1 MSAVLDNPSF
11 GSAPVVDLN
20 DARPR
25 RWGWWLLVLGL
36 GGFLAWATLAPLD
49 AAVTSSGSVV
59 VSSSRKL
66 VQPVSGG
73 KVAAILARDGDQ
85 VVAGQVLLR
94 LDSTQSRALLDIARG
109 QWLVAMATQARLSA
123 ENQGLPAVDFPP
135 ALLELGNDARVAEV
149 MELQT
154 RLLESRRQTRSNEMQ
169 SLEATLRGLEYQAQG
184 HEAARLA
191 KESQSRMLREE
202 LRNQRTL
209 AEEGFFPRNRVSE
222 QERLFAGIQGG
233 VAEDSSSVGRT
244 RQAIAEVRA
253 RIATR
258 QQEFRK
264 DIESQLSDIQRETSG
279 LESRMRGLEFDLANT
294 EVRAPVSGTV
304 MGASVHT
311 VGGVV
316 SAGTALMELVP
327 KDDPL
332 RVEAQLPVH
341 MVDKVRPGLPVHV
354 LFSALNQASTPH
366 IEGRVVQVSAD
377 ALADSRQNT
386 NYFKVVVEVTPQGMT
401 QLQHQE
407 IRAGMPA
414 EVFIKTGERTFMSYL
429 LKPLLDRMNRAF
441 IEP

>member
-1 MSAVLDNPSF
+1 MSAVLDNTPF

-36 GGFLAWATLAPLD
+36 GGFMAWAALAPLD

-59 VSSSRKL
+59 VSGSRKL

-73 KVAAILARDGDQ
+73 KVAAILAHDGDQ

-109 QWLVAMATQARLSA
+109 QWLVAMATQARLTA
-123 ENQGLPAVDFPP
+123 ESQGMPDVDFPP
-135 ALLELGNDARVAEV
+135 ELLELGNDTRVAEV
-149 MELQT
+149 MELQS

-169 SLEATLRGLEYQAQG
+169 SLEATLRGLEFQAQG

-191 KESQSRMLREE
+191 KETQSRMLREE

-209 AEEGFFPRNRVSE
+209 ADEGFFPRNRVSE
-222 QERLFAGIQGG
+222 QERVFAGIQGG
-233 VAEDSSSVGRT
+233 VAEDTSSVGRT

-279 LESRMRGLEFDLANT
+279 LESRIRGLEFDLANT
-294 EVRAPVSGTV
+294 DVRAPVTGTV

-316 SAGTALMELVP
+316 SAGAPVMELVP

-429 LKPLLDRMNRAF
+429 LKPLLDRMNRAL

>member
-209 AEEGFFPRNRVSE
+209 ADEGFFPRNRVSE

-233 VAEDSSSVGRT
+233 AAEDSSSVGRT